1 MEESKANYARL
12 PSKSINFVETVRIAS
27 SKEESVEPEKTYA
40 VFEEAGEP
48 YVFDKNARKI
58 PLDSQS
64 FTWEA
69 SDNVVMIVKVISSYL
84 VSVFIVR

>member
-40 VFEEAGEP
+40 VFEEAGGALC
-48 YVFDKNARKI
+48 F
-58 PLDSQS
+58 
-64 FTWEA
+64 
-69 SDNVVMIVKVISSYL
+69 
-84 VSVFIVR
+84 